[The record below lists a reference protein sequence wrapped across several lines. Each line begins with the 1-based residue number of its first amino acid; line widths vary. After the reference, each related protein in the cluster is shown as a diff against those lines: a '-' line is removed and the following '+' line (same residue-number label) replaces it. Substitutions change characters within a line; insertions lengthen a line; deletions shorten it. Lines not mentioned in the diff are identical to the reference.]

1 MNRKWLYGA
10 LGVGVLAVASAM
22 IYQALATSLV
32 YFILPNEYA
41 ADPGR
46 YDDRSLRLG
55 GIVAPTSVAFD
66 ESDLRLTF
74 LVTDGLASYAV
85 RHAGAPP
92 DLFRENAGV
101 VIEGRF
107 DGEVFMSDNVLV
119 RHTEVY
125 EADDHGAIDIDA
137 LRESLE

>member
-1 MNRKWLYGA
+1 MKRKWGYA
-10 LGVGVLAVASAM
+10 VAGVAVLAVAGAM

-46 YDDRSLRLG
+46 FDERRLRLG
-55 GIVAPTSVAFD
+55 GIVAEDSMAFD

-74 LVTDGLASYAV
+74 LVTDGLVSYPV
-85 RHAGAPP
+85 RHFGAPP
-92 DLFRENAGV
+92 DLFQENVGV

-107 DGEVFMSDNVLV
+107 EGETFVSDNVLV
-119 RHTEVY
+119 RHSEVY
-125 EADDHGAIDIDA
+125 EADHGAIDIDE
-137 LRESLE
+137 LRESLK

>member
-1 MNRKWLYGA
+1 MKRKIAYA
-10 LGVGVLAVASAM
+10 TVGVAVLVIASAM

-46 YDDRSLRLG
+46 YDDRRLRLG
-55 GIVAPTSVAFD
+55 GIVAPTTVAFD
-66 ESDLRLTF
+66 EADLRLTF
-74 LVTDGLASYAV
+74 LVTDGLASYPV
-85 RHAGAPP
+85 SHAGAPP

-101 VIEGRF
+101 VIEGHF

-125 EADDHGAIDIDA
+125 EADHGAIDVDE
-137 LRESLE
+137 LRESLK